1 MVKNS
6 TFISDHPTL
15 FTQID
20 DSILCTTTH
29 STPNTPRRL
38 HTRDFAAVEMYL
50 DKLRFKFSQNNIPNR
65 VIELIQVP
73 QEQWQPEHTLRY
85 NNLDTHHQTD
95 VNIREKVRAK
105 EEFKL

>member
-1 MVKNS
+1 
-6 TFISDHPTL
+6 
-15 FTQID
+15 
-20 DSILCTTTH
+20 
-29 STPNTPRRL
+29 
-38 HTRDFAAVEMYL
+38 MYL

-105 EEFKL
+105 EEFKLWLESRTSQSRLWTFLSSSAKKEPQKTSQ